1 MTFFNSATAGNANI
15 NNNASLQFQATS
27 TAGSATIGNN
37 NTMTF
42 FNSAAAGNANIENN
56 FMLTFQ
62 DTSPF
67 FYTIFIFRRAV
78 LSLFIDWTRV
88 YFSGVEFLKLCDAK

>member
-1 MTFFNSATAGNANI
+1 
-15 NNNASLQFQATS
+15 
-27 TAGSATIGNN
+27 
-37 NTMTF
+37 
-42 FNSAAAGNANIENN
+42 
-56 FMLTFQ
+56 LTCAR
-62 DTSPF
+62 PF